1 VRKTP
6 LPKGLDPAARM
17 KGITGNSEPRV
28 SIIIPY
34 YNQPDFLAE
43 TVLSA
48 KQQTYSDVEIIV
60 VDDGSAVPADS
71 ILQQVSDVLVFR
83 TENRGVSAARN
94 FGFKRSSGDYVIFLD
109 HDDRLLPG
117 AIEAHLLALRDHR
130 EAGLSFGPVKIIDRA
145 GTEVRPAHICRPRK
159 NYFLMLL
166 EGNPIWSPGAVM
178 MRRAAFI
185 AAGHFNE
192 SLPMGEDYE
201 LYLKLARLAP
211 FVQHTFCVLE
221 YREHSANASLA
232 QERMFSA
239 TMAVLDRIEPSL
251 TTAER
256 KRLPY
261 ARRRWRHLFR
271 RSSSFTY
278 RLEGL
283 YYGVRAM
290 WSVPLGFYLGYKR

>member
-1 VRKTP
+1 MRKTP
-6 LPKGLDPAARM
+6 LPKDSDPDMRM
-17 KGITGNSEPRV
+17 KGMMGNPDPRV

-43 TVLSA
+43 AVFSA
-48 KQQTYSDVEIIV
+48 KQQTYSNVEIIV
-60 VDDGSAVPADS
+60 VDDGSVVPADS
-71 ILQQVSDVLVFR
+71 ILQQVSGVLILR

-94 FGFKRSSGDYVIFLD
+94 FGFKRGSGDYLVFLD

-117 AIEAHLLALRDHR
+117 AIEAHLLALRDHP
-130 EAGLSFGPVKIIDRA
+130 EASLSFGPVKIIDRT

-178 MRRAAFI
+178 MRTAAFI
-185 AAGHFNE
+185 AAGQFNE
-192 SLPMGEDYE
+192 SLSMGEDYE
-201 LYLKLARLAP
+201 LYLRIARQAP
-211 FVQHTFCVLE
+211 LVQHAFCVLE

-232 QERMFSA
+232 QERMLSA

-251 TTAER
+251 TAAER
-256 KRLPY
+256 KRLPH

-271 RSSSFTY
+271 RSSTFSY
-278 RLEGL
+278 RLKSL
-283 YYGVRAM
+283 YYSVRAM
-290 WSVPLGFYLGYKR
+290 GSVPLGFYLGYKR

>member
-1 VRKTP
+1 MREAQLAKDS
-6 LPKGLDPAARM
+6 DPGMRM
-17 KGITGNSEPRV
+17 EEITGNPEPRV

-48 KQQTYSDVEIIV
+48 KQQTYCNVEIIV
-60 VDDGSAVPADS
+60 VDDGSVVPANS
-71 ILQQVSDVLVFR
+71 ILQQVSDVLILR

-94 FGFKRSSGDYVIFLD
+94 FGFKRSSGDYLIFLD

-130 EAGLSFGPVKIIDRA
+130 EAGLSFGPVKIIDRT
-145 GTEVRPAHICRPRK
+145 GTEVRPAHTCRPRK

-166 EGNPIWSPGAVM
+166 EGNPICSPGAVM
-178 MRRAAFI
+178 VRRAAFI

-201 LYLKLARLAP
+201 LYLSLARLAP
-211 FVQHTFCVLE
+211 FVQHSFCVLE

-232 QERMFSA
+232 QERMFNA

-251 TTAER
+251 TAAER

-271 RSSSFTY
+271 RSSTFTY
-278 RLEGL
+278 RLKGL
-283 YYGVRAM
+283 YYSIRAM
-290 WSVPLGFYLGYKR
+290 CSVPLGFYLGYKR